1 MIATQNQPAPTA
13 RQRKRNQHER
23 LGYLG
28 GFVKNHVREALN
40 PHTHTRNL
48 ICTEHRGHNDTA
60 SFDILPGKPTLMCS
74 ESPA

>member
-1 MIATQNQPAPTA
+1 
-13 RQRKRNQHER
+13 
-23 LGYLG
+23 LG

-48 ICTEHRGHNDTA
+48 ICTEHCGHNDTA